1 MSVPRRTIAIVIAIA
16 LLLAGGITVVA
27 WASSPAPPSPA
38 VPSVNATLDV
48 NGTAPV
54 TVLSAALWG
63 VNLRADYP
71 LPGAQTTVVGATA
84 ATLVRW
90 PGGGLSDRYDLFGPG
105 GRPWIYNST
114 GAGTPAPSTA
124 AQFVTWCRHVGCQA
138 IVTVPGEID
147 SPGFAA
153 QEVAYFEEA
162 LHFTPAY
169 WEIGNEPALWEH
181 FGVAWANWSTLPRVP
196 PTPDQYASEVA
207 AYISAMRAVDPAAR
221 FIGLPGV
228 GSGASS
234 ESTWLSATIA
244 GNGAN
249 LSAVALHVY
258 PAGVLANATPTE
270 FYRSLSGPESVPT
283 RYAAAQSVVATRCP
297 GCDIAVLID
306 ELGPGN
312 GDAVPADLAGFPM
325 GLYDATEALQAM
337 EVNVSAAV
345 FWVAQGEYPAA
356 WVGPDGAATPVA
368 TLFTELLHP
377 LPNELLVS
385 RTTPTG
391 TGLTA
396 IALRVAG
403 NASRAVLLVTNT
415 NLSTAFR
422 LRGSLPGPIAGGEL
436 TVWTAG
442 GLLRAP
448 LAASAAPMWSI
459 PPSSVVRIDLNFSS
473 TPRDGSALLTPGPPG
488 GPEVRPWDRDTLS
501 FYSNANILLWATP
514 NEVQMTTE
522 IATVESPLPWN
533 EIDQAFEDV
542 RRQFFDAFGFRPEFE
557 SSGASPL
564 DRPLRSARM
573 DIEETPNAYRLTVE
587 VPGIPKENVSVTV
600 RSATVE
606 VRGEF
611 ASAKEETTPNYLRRE
626 RGYAGF
632 FRSVELPEPVVAEKA
647 VAKVEHGVL
656 TLELPKQNP
665 EPVPVETKVP
675 VQ

>member
-1 MSVPRRTIAIVIAIA
+1 MSVPRRTIAIVIAVA

-38 VPSVNATLDV
+38 VHAALDV

-54 TVLSAALWG
+54 TVLSSALLG

-114 GAGTPAPSTA
+114 GAGAPAPSTA

-147 SPGFAA
+147 SPGYAA
-153 QEVAYFEEA
+153 QEVAYFEGA

-181 FGVAWANWSTLPRVP
+181 FGVAWANWSALPRVP

-249 LSAVALHVY
+249 LSAVAVHVY
-258 PAGVLANATPTE
+258 PAGVLANATPSE
-270 FYRSLSGPESVPT
+270 FYRSLAGPENVPA

-312 GDAVPADLAGFPM
+312 GDAVPPDLTGFPM

-337 EVNVSAAV
+337 GVNASAAV
-345 FWVAQGEYPAA
+345 FWVAQGGYPAA

-396 IALRVAG
+396 VALRGAG

-422 LRGSLPGPIAGGEL
+422 LRGSLPDPIAGGEL

-442 GLLRAP
+442 GVLRAP
-448 LAASAAPMWSI
+448 LAASAAPIWSI

-473 TPRDGSALLTPGPPG
+473 TPRDGSPLRIPGPPG
-488 GPEVRPWDRDTLS
+488 GPEARPGDRITQS
-501 FYSNANILLWATP
+501 FYSNTNILLWVTP

-522 IATVESPLPWN
+522 IATVESPLAWN

-542 RRQFFDAFGFRPEFE
+542 RRQFFDAFGLRPNFE
-557 SSGASPL
+557 SSARPL
-564 DRPLRSARM
+564 ARPLRAARM
-573 DIEETPNAYRLTVE
+573 DIEETPRAYRLAVE
-587 VPGIPKENVSVTV
+587 VPGIPKESLSVTV
-600 RSATVE
+600 RSNTVE

-611 ASAKEETTPNYLRRE
+611 ATGDAEAAPNYLRRE

-632 FRSVELPEPVVAEKA
+632 FRSVELPEPVLAEKG